1 MIKSRTL
8 VLALSLSLSLSTLS
22 SVSLSPTLS
31 TGPTSAALADVQGN
45 GPPWGAIFACAAC
58 GAGAVGLIMSG
69 WGAIVAAANMP
80 GSTIAVAAC
89 VAVCLEAFD

>member
-22 SVSLSPTLS
+22 SVSLSPTPG

-58 GAGAVGLIMSG
+58 GAGAVGLIMAG
-69 WGAIVAAANMP
+69 WGAILAAARTK
-80 GSTIAVAAC
+80 GSTIALALCVVAC
-89 VAVCLEAFD
+89 VEAFD